1 MQEVKIEDYERRPV
15 PQDERKSWRSISL
28 VWIAIGIDLSAMLL
42 GAELGGGMDFYSA
55 LLAVFVGSLFLG
67 VLASFCA
74 YIGSATGLST
84 SMISRFAFGEYG
96 ARIVS
101 VIIGISL
108 LGWFGV
114 QAGFFAENAY
124 AAFEHLFGSS
134 ISTRW
139 LALFGGLLMMTTAIY
154 GYKAIERLSVYSV
167 PFLVALILLAM
178 GLAINKEGSGALF
191 AATDNTFSF
200 GAATSLVIGIFV
212 LGAMISPDVSRWA
225 KSRKDAVLA
234 AFFGFFI
241 GNSFMLVMAIILSKI
256 LDTDDLTYVFFAV
269 GLGIP
274 AILVLT
280 LAQWTT
286 NTNNLYSSS
295 LGFSVVFRR
304 TSKVLITIIAGLVA
318 TMLAVFGIYDRFIT
332 FLSIITMFI
341 APVGGIYTAEY
352 YLINRKRF
360 SFENEEIYK
369 LNICAL
375 ITWVISTFISYMTTD
390 APDGLGLFTITTV
403 PALDGFFSAFI
414 LQILLSYLIKNE
426 KWKVIK

>member
-1 MQEVKIEDYERRPV
+1 MQDLKIEDFERRPV
-15 PQDERKSWRSISL
+15 PPSVRKSWWSISL

-42 GAELGGGMDFYSA
+42 GAELGGGMDLQSA

-74 YIGSATGLST
+74 YIGAATGLST

-101 VIIGISL
+101 VIIGVSL

-124 AAFEHLFGSS
+124 AAVEHLFGVSV
-134 ISTRW
+134 STKW

-154 GYKAIERLSVYSV
+154 GYRAIERLSVYSV

-178 GLAINKEGSGALF
+178 SLAFYQQGSGALF
-191 AATDNTFSF
+191 EATDNTFSF

-234 AFFGFFI
+234 AFFGFFV
-241 GNSFMLVMAIILSKI
+241 GNSFMLIMAIILSKV
-256 LDTDDLTYVFFAV
+256 LHTDDLTYVFFAV

-274 AILVLT
+274 ALLVLT

-304 TSKVLITIIAGLVA
+304 TSKVVITIVAGLVA

-332 FLSIITMFI
+332 FLSIMTMFI

-352 YLINRKRF
+352 YLINKKHF
-360 SFENEEIYK
+360 SFENEHIVK
-369 LNICAL
+369 LNVCAM
-375 ITWVISTFISYMTTD
+375 IAWVVSTFISYMTTD
-390 APDGLGLFTITTV
+390 APDGLALFTLTSV
-403 PALDGFFSAFI
+403 PALDGFLSAFAI
-414 LQILLSYLIKNE
+414 QTLLSLLIRNE
-426 KWKVIK
+426 KWKVVK